1 MKRKTSQSIGL
12 ILIIIGALA
21 LYNGIFLDNLLS
33 FRNLWPLFIFLP
45 GIYLEIDYYTNRKYR
60 DPGVLIPAAFL
71 AFLGIY
77 FFIKEFFY
85 LNANL
90 AMPVFIFII
99 GIAMFQFYTAKP
111 EDSGVLTVSI
121 GLMILGAI
129 IAVTRIVPS
138 IPYWL
143 NPNTVKALIVIFLGI
158 YLISRGT
165 SKNKSAKTKSK
176 SKSTFKTSS
185 TYRPASKDEDI
196 KTNNDS
202 KN

>member
-45 GIYLEIDYYTNRKYR
+45 GLYLEIDYYANRKYR

-71 AFLGIY
+71 TFLGIY

-85 LNANL
+85 LNIDIG
-90 AMPVFIFII
+90 MPVFIFII

-121 GLMILGAI
+121 GLMLLGAI
-129 IAVTRIVPS
+129 IGVTRVIPS

-143 NPNTVKALIVIFLGI
+143 NPNTVKALVVIFLGI
-158 YLISRGT
+158 YLISKGT
-165 SKNKSAKTKSK
+165 SKKKNEERKSK
-176 SKSTFKTSS
+176 SRSTFKSSS
-185 TYRPASKDEDI
+185 TYRPSSRDENI
-196 KTNNDS
+196 KSDKES
-202 KN
+202 

>member
-45 GIYLEIDYYTNRKYR
+45 GLYLEIDYYANRKYR

-71 AFLGIY
+71 TFLGIY

-85 LNANL
+85 LNIDIG
-90 AMPVFIFII
+90 MPVFIFII

-121 GLMILGAI
+121 GLMLLGAI
-129 IAVTRIVPS
+129 IGVTRVIPS

-143 NPNTVKALIVIFLGI
+143 NPNTVKALVVIFLGI
-158 YLISRGT
+158 YLISKGT
-165 SKNKSAKTKSK
+165 SKKKNEERKSK
-176 SKSTFKTSS
+176 SRSTFKSSS
-185 TYRPASKDEDI
+185 TYRPSNRDENI
-196 KTNNDS
+196 KSDKES
-202 KN
+202 